1 MSVEDNLEVMRRI
14 DQAWNERDWKTFD
27 RLHAEDV
34 AVVFT
39 HPEGVTGRDPHREEA
54 QNFIAAFPDH
64 QIQFPH
70 KLLFGQGDMICSVHR
85 SSGRHTGDWKMPNG
99 SVIPP
104 TGKKM
109 EIEMVTVAKVQDGEL
124 VEETLYFDNLSV
136 MKQLGLA

>member
-1 MSVEDNLEVMRRI
+1 MSVEENLEVMRRI
-14 DQAWNERDWKTFD
+14 DQSWNERDWDTFE

-34 AVVFT
+34 FVVFT
-39 HPEGVTGRDPHREEA
+39 VPEGITGNVPHREEA
-54 QNFIAAFPDH
+54 QNFLAAFPDH

-85 SSGRHTGDWKMPNG
+85 SSGTHTGDWKMLDG

-104 TGKKM
+104 TNKKM
-109 EIEMVTVAKVQDGEL
+109 EIEMVTVAKVQNGQL

>member
-14 DQAWNERDWKTFD
+14 DLAWNERDWETFD
-27 RLHAEDV
+27 NLHAEDV

-85 SSGRHTGDWKMPNG
+85 STGTNTGDWKMPDG

-109 EIEMVTVAKVQDGEL
+109 EIEMVTVAKVQERQL